1 MMNHMEERI
10 SQAIIEIKSSQIT
23 DNNFIEDLLIDIYRL
38 LDSKSSSD
46 YNLCLSAICHVAN
59 TNHNDKMIQQ
69 LLHDCI
75 IKSRIFLYDNLLIK
89 NNSNYQPSISVQDI
103 LLQSFYTSNTTGTTL
118 TKPQKEIFDT
128 FQKYKRLIVSAPTS
142 FGKTR
147 IVREII
153 SHNEYHNI
161 ALKMP
166 TVSLL
171 YEMYQDLR
179 GSMEGYTLSKSSKVK
194 IDPGKRY
201 ILVLT
206 PERMSA
212 FLEENP
218 DVKID
223 FFVMDE
229 IYKIDYKLADDRFRV
244 FSDILYNLA
253 KTTADFYLIGPYIT
267 DFSKK
272 FRDKFGVQFKC
283 YDLEV
288 VQKDHY
294 SLDNINNK
302 GLHDI
307 ENGTIKI
314 IGDKFKNLL
323 RLVSEESIDGKFL
336 IYRYQKQYVEG
347 TAIKFLETWPVKPH
361 NEELT
366 NYLSE
371 TISSDWDLISCI
383 KRGVA
388 FHHGAMPRHI
398 QDLIVDEF
406 NDTSR
411 KGIDYLFCTTSL
423 TEGINSA
430 AKNVVLYDKKIG
442 NGELLETLDRKNIE
456 GRAGRFMQH
465 FIGRVFNLEVQ
476 DTDDSETVVEVEFLD
491 KINPSIES
499 IIQLELEDIPPHSKG
514 TYDEYTKKIDSLDIE
529 KEIISEN
536 KFVGVTGQLAL
547 IEHLRTLNHLDE
559 YHFDGKLPTK
569 ECLDSILRTIYNYLF
584 TDHDKGRNFDNDVGR
599 SILIGL
605 TKYYAYYAPSF
616 KALLVSNTVQKARKS
631 DNARIRYVFD
641 LMSKYFEFIWPK
653 YLKTFEN
660 MYNFVASEK
669 SQRPIDL
676 AMLIA
681 QLEYGTTKNHEII
694 LRDSGLPNEIVKKI
708 SRYFTQCESFEDIQK
723 TKVRKRK
730 AIKKAIYPIEYKILT
745 KYL

>member
-10 SQAIIEIKSSQIT
+10 SQAIIEIKSSQTT

-103 LLQSFYTSNTTGTTL
+103 ILQSFYTSNTTGTTL

-128 FQKYKRLIVSAPTS
+128 FQKHKRLIVSAPTS

-161 ALKMP
+161 ALIMP

-171 YEMYQDLR
+171 SEMYQDLR

-267 DFSKK
+267 DFSKR
-272 FRDKFGVQFKC
+272 FRDKFVVQFKC

-294 SLDNINNK
+294 SLDNVNNK
-302 GLHDI
+302 GQHNI

-442 NGELLETLDRKNIE
+442 NGELLKTLDRKNIE

-476 DTDDSETVVEVEFLD
+476 DTDDSETIVEVEFLD

-514 TYDEYTKKIDSLDIE
+514 TYDEYTKKLDSLDIE
-529 KEIISEN
+529 KGFI
-536 KFVGVTGQLAL
+536 
-547 IEHLRTLNHLDE
+547 R
-559 YHFDGKLPTK
+559 
-569 ECLDSILRTIYNYLF
+569 
-584 TDHDKGRNFDNDVGR
+584 
-599 SILIGL
+599 
-605 TKYYAYYAPSF
+605 
-616 KALLVSNTVQKARKS
+616 
-631 DNARIRYVFD
+631 RIC
-641 LMSKYFEFIWPK
+641 
-653 YLKTFEN
+653 
-660 MYNFVASEK
+660 
-669 SQRPIDL
+669 
-676 AMLIA
+676 
-681 QLEYGTTKNHEII
+681 G
-694 LRDSGLPNEIVKKI
+694 
-708 SRYFTQCESFEDIQK
+708 
-723 TKVRKRK
+723 
-730 AIKKAIYPIEYKILT
+730 
-745 KYL
+745 